1 MIEAIIKKR
10 RMLKGFIVILIIQ
23 FVGRISIIVASIFV
37 NRFIIAIASESL
49 SLVVG
54 LILAVYF
61 RLREP
66 VSIRLSLQPN
76 GEFSIIRTR
85 PEKKPSGADLEMVLF
100 ILLGASRKKCSNSTR
115 AIHCACTRFET
126 NSCQTRIS

>member
-49 SLVVG
+49 SLAVG

-61 RLREP
+61 RLRDP

-85 PEKKPSGADLEMVLF
+85 PEKKPNGADLEMVLF
-100 ILLGASRKKCSNSTR
+100 IY
-115 AIHCACTRFET
+115 
-126 NSCQTRIS
+126 